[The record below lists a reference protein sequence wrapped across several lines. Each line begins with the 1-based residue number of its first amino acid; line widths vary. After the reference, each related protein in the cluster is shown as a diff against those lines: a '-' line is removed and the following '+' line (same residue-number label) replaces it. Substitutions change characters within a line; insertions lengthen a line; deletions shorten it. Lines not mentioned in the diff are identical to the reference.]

1 MFKFLA
7 GTINTPDGAK
17 ITSPLILHL
26 PRLFFLYKRYERFLH
41 DDYTENMSFK
51 QFIKFV
57 TDSNFFWL
65 IQEASTGIPAGFVYL
80 DNITG
85 SENHLHSAEITTCF
99 EQKFWGEKTYICA
112 MEFFD
117 YVFKTFGFYKIKAQI
132 YPQNFRVK
140 TLLKKC
146 GFKLECIL
154 KNETLRK
161 VQLQDIELYALM
173 NKKKCEEQ

>member
-80 DNITG
+80 DNIIG
-85 SENHLHSAEITTCF
+85 NCNMFHSAELTTCF
-99 EQKFWGEKTYICA
+99 DRRFWGDYTKECA
-112 MEFFD
+112 KFFIN
-117 YVFKTFGFYKIKAQI
+117 YCFENYGLKKIKALV
-132 YPQNFRVK
+132 YPDNNRVK
-140 TLLKKC
+140 TLLKKS
-146 GFKLECIL
+146 GFVKEALL
-154 KNETLRK
+154 KNETLRNGK
-161 VQLQDIELYALM
+161 LQDIEIYSVF
-173 NKKKCEEQ
+173 KK